1 MTGDVA
7 APCACRDAAAAAND
21 AIRAYVAGRTVWDDA
36 ALAHL
41 DQLRQAWREATTRE
55 GGHTI
60 TV

>member
-7 APCACRDAAAAAND
+7 APCACRDAREAAND
-21 AIRAYVAGRTVWDDA
+21 AIRAFVAGRTVWDDD

-55 GGHTI
+55 TRRTT